1 APAEHRN
8 LGKASMSFRTA
19 LSLSLN
25 NLLTKKGR
33 TILTAFAG
41 SIGIIGIALILS
53 LSSGMQAYI
62 NNIQEDTLSTYPIQI
77 TRQAVDLAGMMSVM
91 MGNNTVDRSGRDP
104 DQVYSNNIVTDL
116 MTSVSA
122 QMSSNDLARF
132 KTYLDSP
139 AGAAIREQANTVQYA
154 YDLDL
159 QIYAADTSDGVLKV
173 NPSDVFATITGVDNS
188 AMQDD
193 SMVGGSQQAGL
204 MGGSSNNPMAAIRA
218 DVWTEMIDNT
228 SLLQKQYEVLTGRWP
243 ENHDEVVV
251 VVDDNNELSDV
262 ALYSLGL
269 LDQDDLKAMTDAL
282 MTGKT
287 VDQPAVTSYTYDD
300 LLDLEYKLVL
310 NPDVYEQDGDTWTDQ
325 SGSQLFMKP
334 VVEAGLPLDVVGVIR
349 PGENAQAAAIS
360 GTVAYLPSL
369 REWVVERIAEAPIV
383 VEQEA
388 KPTINVLTGL
398 PFDMD
403 DYTQNLTMDEV
414 RAYVATLSQ
423 AQQAQMNAAFQT
435 MSEQEVLAA
444 FADQMRD
451 SADAATLEDNLAAFG
466 VVDVAKPSVISIF
479 PKDFEAKD
487 AITAEIERY
496 NADQKAAGHEE
507 YGISYSDV
515 MAIMMSSVTSIMDII
530 TYVLI
535 AFVAISLVVSSIM
548 IGIITYIS
556 VLERTKE
563 IGILRSIGA
572 SKRDVSRVFN
582 AETVI
587 EGLAAGVFG
596 IGITLLLNIPI
607 NLIIKHLVDVS
618 GISALPPLAAVALIG
633 LSVLLTVIAGLFP
646 SRLAAKRDPVEALR
660 TE

>member
-1 APAEHRN
+1 
-8 LGKASMSFRTA
+8 MSFRTA

-62 NNIQEDTLSTYPIQI
+62 NDIQEDTLSTYPIQI
-77 TRQAVDLAGMMSVM
+77 TSQAVDLAGMMSVM

-104 DQVYSNNIVTDL
+104 DQVYSNNIVTEL

-139 AGAAIREQANTVQYA
+139 AGDAIREQANTVQYA

-159 QIYAADTSDGVLKV
+159 QIYAADTSNGVLRI
-173 NPSDVFATITGVDNS
+173 NPSDVFATITGMDAS

-193 SMVGGSQQAGL
+193 PMAGGSPQAGL
-204 MGGSSNNPMAAIRA
+204 MGGSSNNPMAAIQA

-228 SLLQKQYEVLTGRWP
+228 TLLQKQYEVLAGRWP

-269 LDQDDLKAMTDAL
+269 LDQADLEAMIQAL
-282 MTGKT
+282 MTGRT
-287 VDQPAVTSYTYDD
+287 VPPPAVTSYTLDD

-310 NPDVYEQDGDTWTDQ
+310 NPDVYGRDGDTWTDQ
-325 SGSQLFMKP
+325 SDSQLFMKP

-369 REWVVERIAEAPIV
+369 RDWVVERIAEAPIV

-388 KPTINVLTGL
+388 DPTTNVLTGL
-398 PFDMD
+398 PFDID
-403 DYTQNLTMDEV
+403 GYTQNLTMDDV
-414 RAYVATLSQ
+414 RAQIATLPA
-423 AQQAQMNAAFQT
+423 AQQDQMNAAFQT
-435 MSEQEVLAA
+435 MSEQEILAA

-507 YGISYSDV
+507 YSISYSDV
-515 MAIMMSSVTSIMDII
+515 MAIMMSSITSIMDII

-607 NLIIKHLVDVS
+607 NLVIKHLVDVS
-618 GISALPPLAAVALIG
+618 GISALPPVAAVALIG